1 MQESDA
7 SYSDADKEEDKS
19 SSLTGLQ
26 SKVEVSCCFMCHTW
40 LLLLC
45 AVVILSDTNNFCG
58 FLLLPTILL
67 QSPLYPPPLSSPLQ
81 VPGRGDRR
89 SSAGG
94 RTRSANSSLILRAV
108 ADAHRSVTSSKRTSA
123 HLQQEEHSSSSS
135 KGKKPKVGVTRDT

>member
-1 MQESDA
+1 MWIESVQITSNTSVFGNLA
-7 SYSDADKEEDKS
+7 SYRTLPQPGEEKETLTRQLFRLLTEEKLIHFELWSSDIS
-19 SSLTGLQ
+19 SY
-26 SKVEVSCCFMCHTW
+26 
-40 LLLLC
+40 
-45 AVVILSDTNNFCG
+45 
-58 FLLLPTILL
+58 P
-67 QSPLYPPPLSSPLQ
+67 PLYPPPLSSPLQ